1 MDMNLLMK
9 QAQQFQERLSKM
21 QEELGSKTVSGS
33 AGGGMVTATANGRG
47 ELLSLTL
54 ERGVVNPDDVQLLQ
68 DLVLSAVNEALRKA
82 KQLGQGEMGKLTGG
96 MHIPGLF

>member
-1 MDMNLLMK
+1 MDMNALMK
-9 QAQQFQERLSKM
+9 QAQQFQERLNKI
-21 QEELGSKTVSGS
+21 QEELGAKTVTGS

-47 ELLSLTL
+47 ELLSLSL

-68 DLVLSAVNEALRKA
+68 DLIVAAVNDALLQA
-82 KQLGQGEMGKLTGG
+82 KKLGQGELGKLTGG